1 MVSMI
6 ESIFATPLYKSDNCY
21 KFSDKELTFLKS
33 LEMMDNRGNEVTKD
47 KHIFDHDEMSQLKKW
62 CEKNLNYFME
72 NLGKM
77 KGAEFYITQSWFN
90 KTVPLKHHHS
100 HMHPNSI
107 ISAVLYVE
115 GPNCPTFFYNRDS
128 FNNFTFFEKIN
139 GNPFTSNKVG
149 VLNEPGRLVLFPS
162 YLHHEVDINK
172 GNSDRYSISFN
183 TFVKGKF
190 GDNENLTELDI

>member
-1 MVSMI
+1 MI
-6 ESIFATPLYKSDNCY
+6 ESIFATPLYKSDGY
-21 KFSDKELTFLKS
+21 YSFSDKELKFLKS
-33 LEMMDNRGNEVTKD
+33 LEMMSNRGNEVTKD
-47 KHIFDHDEMSQLKKW
+47 KHIFEHEELSQLKKW

-90 KTVPLKHHHS
+90 KTTPHKHHHS

-115 GPNCPTFFYNRDS
+115 GPQCPTFFYNRDS
-128 FNNFTFFEKIN
+128 FNNFTFFDKIN
-139 GNPFTSNKVG
+139 GNPFTANKVG
-149 VLNEPGRLVLFPS
+149 VVNEPGRLVLFPS

-183 TFVKGKF
+183 TFVRGEF
-190 GDNENLTELDI
+190 GDYENLTELKI